1 MKKIILLLMFVSSNL
16 FADNLNYKYDSS
28 GKLIEISENN
38 GLKII
43 YIYDANGNI
52 ISSSVSGQ
60 KENNKDSTNNQALL
74 SAIFAILD

>member
-60 KENNKDSTNNQALL
+60 KANNKDSTDNQVLL